1 MLTFLIKVSL
11 VGQIGWVNPQP
22 KATGCGTLWRMP
34 AGSQIHS
41 VLARFFMQLAVAFS
55 GLWLVLLALAGPAS
69 PQEARPLRVG
79 LDPRSAPWAFVPGV
93 DYGSVDFRTAPSLS
107 HTEVEKVTGLDVDV
121 SRALARELGR
131 RLIIVPVGYYRLEQA
146 LVGGEIDLIVN
157 AWNRTRET
165 PSSIRESE
173 PYYTWGL
180 LIAARADDPRLRS
193 LSDLRGKRVGHFES
207 RLVNQTLHSLGAAEL
222 KTYENEARLFADLK
236 SGVIDAVV
244 YDSPAVRWRA
254 KNDKALRTVG
264 EPLNKLGYHLALR
277 AGDED
282 LFTRVQTA
290 VRALASSGALAAI
303 QRRWEQPAE

>member
-1 MLTFLIKVSL
+1 M
-11 VGQIGWVNPQP
+11 
-22 KATGCGTLWRMP
+22 
-34 AGSQIHS
+34 IHS
-41 VLARFFMQLAVAFS
+41 VLARFFMQPAVAFS
-55 GLWLVLLALAGPAS
+55 GPWLVLLALAGPAS

-79 LDPRSAPWAFVPGV
+79 LDPRSAPWAFVAGADHGP
-93 DYGSVDFRTAPSLS
+93 VDFRTEPSL
-107 HTEVEKVTGLDVDV
+107 TRAEVEKVVGLDVDV
-121 SRALARELGR
+121 SRALAREVGR
-131 RLIIVPVGYYRLEQA
+131 KLVIVPVGYYRLEKA

-165 PSSIRESE
+165 PASIRESE

-222 KTYENEARLFADLK
+222 KTYDDEGRLFGDLR
-236 SGVIDAVV
+236 SGAIDAVV

-254 KNDKALRTVG
+254 RNDKALRTVG
-264 EPLNKLGYHLALR
+264 EPLNKLGYHVALR

-282 LFTRVQTA
+282 LFTQVQTA
-290 VRALASSGALAAI
+290 IRALAGSGALAAI
-303 QRRWEQPAE
+303 QRRWEQPVE